1 MTSTETRLIIE
12 VALITMAFTGVLAT
26 GLWAYVQARRN
37 TPGAVA
43 ELVASN
49 DDIARRLRAMER
61 GRESDHEMLLKMQTR
76 LELQSAFGRAQT
88 EYIGRQAAYSAML
101 ADRLRQLGQDV
112 PPAPGNPPMPP
123 PELSTPLILRPVEP
137 AGIENSLPGILA
149 ELFNNEELDD
159 LAGRIGARPEDL
171 IGETINRRAY
181 SLVQWA
187 RRHRKLD
194 KLASIARQLRPE
206 GGI

>member
-26 GLWAYVQARRN
+26 GLWAYVQGRRN
-37 TPGAVA
+37 TPGAFA

-61 GRESDHEMLLKMQTR
+61 GRENDHEMLLKMQTR
-76 LELQSAFGRAQT
+76 LELQAAFSRAQT

-112 PPAPGNPPMPP
+112 PVAPGNPPMPP
-123 PELSTPLILRPVEP
+123 QELSTPLILRPVEP
-137 AGIENSLPGILA
+137 ADSLPAVLA

-159 LAGRIGARPEDL
+159 LAGRIGARPDDL
-171 IGETINRRAY
+171 MGETINRRAY

-187 RRHRKLD
+187 RRNRRLD
-194 KLASIARQLRPE
+194 KLAAIARQLRPE